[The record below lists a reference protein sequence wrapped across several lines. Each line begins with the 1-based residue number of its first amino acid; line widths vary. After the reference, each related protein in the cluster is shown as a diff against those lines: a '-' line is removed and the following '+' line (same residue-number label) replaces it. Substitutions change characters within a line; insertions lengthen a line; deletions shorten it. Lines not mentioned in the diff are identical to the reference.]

1 MRKNHMLRATRL
13 AGVAAMFS
21 LASCSRLAGIPA
33 PSPGNTPADYLAAR
47 PYLELSVGGAEF
59 ILTEPSSSVF
69 ILVLG
74 LLTIGL
80 GAHFLR
86 TRAGQRSRFWWG
98 LSFVAWGIG
107 ALLAGTSY
115 QAFAYE
121 IKSAG
126 RAVSSWT
133 SWWEIFYMLFTVAS
147 IGAMTMGVAH
157 ACANGRLRKAL
168 TVYAVVDV
176 ALYFAV
182 CLTGAFLPNK
192 FLVSFEL
199 MVLFTWPGYVAFFV
213 INVRRYIKSR
223 TKLDRSLMVTWVSLF
238 IVMGGYYVYLLS
250 GLGEALWARG
260 LWFNANDFLHV
271 GLIGWMLYIRLK
283 VSRELRDT
291 GE

>member
-1 MRKNHMLRATRL
+1 MRTTPVKFKVTINSAIAVLFL
-13 AGVAAMFS
+13 S
-21 LASCSRLAGIPA
+21 SCSRLAGIPA
-33 PSPGNTPADYLAAR
+33 PPPGNTPADYLASR
-47 PYLELSVGGAEF
+47 PHVELSVGGLGF
-59 ILTEPSSSVF
+59 IVTEPSSSVF

-80 GAHFLR
+80 GAHFLW
-86 TRAGQRSRFWWG
+86 TRANQCSRFWWG
-98 LSFVAWGIG
+98 LSFIAWGIG

-126 RAVSSWT
+126 QSVSSWT

-147 IGAMTMGVAH
+147 IGAMTMGVAWSS
-157 ACANGRLRKAL
+157 ARGRVRKAL

-192 FLVSFEL
+192 FMVSFEL
-199 MVLFTWPGYVAFFV
+199 MVLFTWPGYVAFFI
-213 INVRRYIKSR
+213 INTKRYLKSR
-223 TKLDRSLMVTWVSLF
+223 SAIDRSLMVTWVSLF
-238 IVMGGYYVYLLS
+238 LVMGGYYVYLLS
-250 GLGEALWARG
+250 GLGDVLWARG
-260 LWFNANDFLHV
+260 WWFNANDFLHV

-283 VSRELRDT
+283 VSKGLRD
-291 GE
+291 ERE